1 MKQITLLI
9 FMLAAIIA
17 LLTGCAEREEY
28 ISDGEAP
35 TSVVTV
41 QPSASPSTAIS
52 EAPRAHGVD
61 APLSL
66 KMNFPFAELLTELS
80 WYDSEKLFIPGYDG
94 LGSSLDISYT
104 ATGNESSSEIAGALY
119 SRLLDAYI
127 EGDSKD
133 YIILDIA
140 NLQCVDILGDESPTE
155 FSEYGWRISVKPEY
169 LDRSWIVKNPRVDI
183 KLVGCFLGVYSDG
196 EEYTTF
202 RIENTCIIRDGNVYT
217 LLSDNPYGF
226 LFKKIHNVKSY
237 ERLYVPVISYTAES
251 DISIEEA
258 VNILVDQIMA
268 PLTEVADDRAFVVL
282 SYTVLDPYI
291 LGLGEYLPEDPYW
304 RVFIEGLCGENS
316 WYVEP
321 WVSGKW
327 EGIYS
332 PEGHSY
338 SMPENMR
345 KGFGLMDRVLVKDG
359 LTYTLYSIDEYK
371 KTDIYLQFQE
381 R

>member
-1 MKQITLLI
+1 MKRFASILLLLTVI
-9 FMLAAIIA
+9 MV
-17 LLTGCAEREEY
+17 LLTGCAGTEDY
-28 ISDGEAP
+28 ISGGEAT
-35 TSVVTV
+35 TSGVTD
-41 QPSASPSTAIS
+41 QPSVSPSPAIS
-52 EAPRAHGVD
+52 EEPRAHGVD
-61 APLSL
+61 APLPL

-80 WYDSEKLFIPGYDG
+80 FYDSEKLFIPGYDG

-140 NLQCVDILGDESPTE
+140 NLQCVDILGDEFPTE

-183 KLVGCFLGVYSDG
+183 KFVGWFLGVYSDG

-237 ERLYVPVISYTAES
+237 ERLYVTVISYTAES

-282 SYTVLDPYI
+282 SYTLLDPAI
-291 LGLGEYLPEDPYW
+291 LGLGKYLPEDQYW
-304 RVFIEGLCGENS
+304 REYIKGLCGENS

-321 WVSGKW
+321 QVSGKW

-338 SMPENMR
+338 DMPENMR
-345 KGFGLMDRVLVKDG
+345 KGFGLMERVLVKDG
-359 LTYTLYSIDEYK
+359 LTYTLYSFDEYE
-371 KTDIYLQFQE
+371 KTDIYLQLQE
-381 R
+381 S

>member
-1 MKQITLLI
+1 MKRITSTIL
-9 FMLAAIIA
+9 FAAIIA
-17 LLTGCAEREEY
+17 LLSGCAGTEDY
-28 ISDGEAP
+28 ISGGEAP
-35 TSVVTV
+35 TSGVTY
-41 QPSASPSTAIS
+41 QPSVSPSPAIS
-52 EAPRAHGVD
+52 EEPRAHGVD

-94 LGSSLDISYT
+94 LGSSLDITYT
-104 ATGNESSSEIAGALY
+104 ATENESSSEIAGALY
-119 SRLLDAYI
+119 SKLLDAYI
-127 EGDSKD
+127 EEDSED
-133 YIILDIA
+133 YVILAIA
-140 NLQCVDILGDESPTE
+140 NLQCVDILGDEFPTD

-183 KLVGCFLGVYSDG
+183 KFAGWFLGVYSDG

-202 RIENTCIIRDGNVYT
+202 TIKNTCIVRDGNVFT
-217 LLSDNPYGF
+217 LMYENPYGF
-226 LFKKIHNVKSY
+226 LYKSIHTVETY

-251 DISIEEA
+251 EISIEEA

-282 SYTVLDPYI
+282 NYTLRDPGI

-338 SMPENMR
+338 SIPENMR
-345 KGFGLMDRVLVKDG
+345 KGFGLMNRVLVKDG
-359 LTYTLYSIDEYK
+359 LTYTLYSLDEYK
-371 KTDIYLQFQE
+371 KTDIYLQLQE